1 MLALR
6 TGILAGAAL
15 ALLAAGAQAQPASS
29 AQQLSPYAIEG
40 CAAGCFALKERG
52 AAIYTGADAASY
64 RICSRSSL
72 GAEVSV
78 DNTVVR
84 LNNRDC
90 TDVNGRAIV
99 LNAGDIVLGRLP
111 R

>member
-1 MLALR
+1 MSTPR
-6 TGILAGAAL
+6 TSILACATV
-15 ALLAAGAQAQPASS
+15 ALLATGAQAQTT
-29 AQQLSPYAIEG
+29 QQPSPYAIES
-40 CAAGCFALKERG
+40 CTSGCFMLKERG
-52 AAIYTGADAASY
+52 AAIYTGADPASY
-64 RICSRSSL
+64 RICSRSNL

-90 TDVNGRAIV
+90 TDVNGRTII
-99 LNAGDIVLGRLP
+99 LNTGEIALGRLP

>member
-1 MLALR
+1 MSAARTLTLASV
-6 TGILAGAAL
+6 AL
-15 ALLAAGAQAQPASS
+15 ALLAAGAQAQT
-29 AQQLSPYAIEG
+29 AQQPSPYAIEG

-64 RICSRSSL
+64 RICSRSNL
-72 GAEVSV
+72 GAEISV
-78 DNTVVR
+78 DSAVVR
-84 LNNRDC
+84 ISNRDC

-99 LNAGDIVLGRLP
+99 LNSGEIALGRLP

>member
-1 MLALR
+1 MAAPRPWMLGA
-6 TGILAGAAL
+6 AAL
-15 ALLAAGAQAQPASS
+15 ALLAAGAQAQTAP
-29 AQQLSPYAIEG
+29 QQPSPYAVDS
-40 CAAGCFALKERG
+40 CASGGFVLKERG

-72 GAEVSV
+72 GAEVAV
-78 DNTVVR
+78 DSTVVR
-84 LNNRDC
+84 INNRDC

-99 LNAGDIVLGRLP
+99 LNAGEIALGRLP

>member
-1 MLALR
+1 MTIPRPWTCAC
-6 TGILAGAAL
+6 AAL
-15 ALLAAGAQAQPASS
+15 ALLAAGAQAQT
-29 AQQLSPYAIEG
+29 AQLPSPYAIEG
-40 CAAGCFALKERG
+40 CASGCFALKERG
-52 AAIYTGADAASY
+52 AAIYTGVDAASY

-78 DNTVVR
+78 DSTVVR
-84 LNNRDC
+84 INNRDC

-99 LNAGDIVLGRLP
+99 LNAGEIALGRLP

>member
-15 ALLAAGAQAQPASS
+15 ALLAAGAQAQTT
-29 AQQLSPYAIEG
+29 QQPSPYAIEG
-40 CAAGCFALKERG
+40 CASGCFVLKERG

>member
-1 MLALR
+1 MLAPR
-6 TGILAGAAL
+6 TWALAGAVL
-15 ALLAAGAQAQPASS
+15 ALLAAGAQAQT
-29 AQQLSPYAIEG
+29 AQQPSPYAIES
-40 CAAGCFALKERG
+40 CTFGCFVLKERG
-52 AAIYTGADAASY
+52 AAIYTGTDAASY

-78 DNTVVR
+78 DSTVVR

-99 LNAGDIVLGRLP
+99 LNAGEIALGRLP

>member
-1 MLALR
+1 MPALR
-6 TGILAGAAL
+6 IWSCAGAAL
-15 ALLAAGAQAQPASS
+15 ALLAAAAQAQTAQT
-29 AQQLSPYAIEG
+29 AQQPSPYAIES
-40 CAAGCFALKERG
+40 CAAGCFLLKERG

-78 DNTVVR
+78 DSAVVR

-90 TDVNGRAIV
+90 TDVNGRVIV
-99 LNAGDIVLGRLP
+99 LTAGDIALGRLP

>member
-1 MLALR
+1 MAARRPSMLC
-6 TGILAGAAL
+6 AAVL
-15 ALLAAGAQAQPASS
+15 ALLAAGTQAQPVQAV
-29 AQQLSPYAIEG
+29 QQLSPYAIEG
-40 CAAGCFALKERG
+40 CASGCFALKERG

-64 RICSRSSL
+64 RICSRSNL

-78 DNTVVR
+78 DSAIVR

-90 TDVNGRAIV
+90 TDVNGRVIV
-99 LNAGDIVLGRLP
+99 LNAGEIALGRLP

>member
-1 MLALR
+1 MAAPRPWML
-6 TGILAGAAL
+6 GAAVL
-15 ALLAAGAQAQPASS
+15 ALLAAGAQAQTAP
-29 AQQLSPYAIEG
+29 QQPSPYAIDS
-40 CAAGCFALKERG
+40 CTFGCFALKERG

-84 LNNRDC
+84 INNRDC
-90 TDVNGRAIV
+90 TDVNGRIIV
-99 LNAGDIVLGRLP
+99 LNTGEIVLGRLP

>member
-1 MLALR
+1 MTIPRPWTCAC
-6 TGILAGAAL
+6 AAL
-15 ALLAAGAQAQPASS
+15 ALLAAGAQAQT
-29 AQQLSPYAIEG
+29 AQLPSPYAIEG
-40 CAAGCFALKERG
+40 CASGCFALKERG

-78 DNTVVR
+78 DSTVVR
-84 LNNRDC
+84 INNRDC

-99 LNAGDIVLGRLP
+99 LNAGEIALGRLP